1 MQKRSLLLSV
11 FVFLSFA
18 LSAQDLSVCSFNIR
32 YMVAE
37 DSVRHD
43 NWARRQ
49 SQLCA
54 LLNCESPD
62 IFGTQET
69 LYPQLCDLLQ
79 AMPDYAYIGVGRDDG
94 EKGGEFSPIFY
105 RKDRLELLNEG
116 HFWLSGQPDKPGK
129 GWDAACTRICTW
141 GYFKDK
147 RSKRR
152 FYFFNT
158 HMDHVGVTARRE
170 GAKLIM
176 AKMKA
181 FRKTNEP
188 VILTGDFNVDQRSEV
203 YKVFAS
209 SGFLADCFV
218 RARYRF
224 AENGTFNAFDPGRWT
239 DSRIDHVFVTNDLRV
254 RSYAIHTDGYWEKIA
269 DLNDNTSD
277 GKAGNSA
284 QEHYHI
290 HTLSDHYPVFVKL
303 SFQ

>member
-1 MQKRSLLLSV
+1 MAIISDKTIYIMQKYRSLLL
-11 FVFLSFA
+11 FLCVFLC
-18 LSAQDLSVCSFNIR
+18 LGVSAQDLSVCSFNIR
-32 YMVAE
+32 YMTVE
-37 DSVRHD
+37 DSLHHD

-49 SQLCA
+49 SHLCA
-54 LLNCESPD
+54 LLNCEAPD
-62 IFGTQET
+62 VFGTQET

-105 RKDRLELLNEG
+105 RKDRIELLNHG
-116 HFWLSGQPDKPGK
+116 YFWLSESPDKPGR

-147 RSKRR
+147 KSKRR

-176 AKMKA
+176 ARMKA
-181 FRKTNEP
+181 LRKRNEP

-203 YKVFAS
+203 YKVFAE
-209 SGFLADCFV
+209 SGFLSDCFI
-218 RARYRF
+218 RAQYRF
-224 AENGTFNAFDPGRWT
+224 AENGTFNDFHPERWS
-239 DSRIDHVFVTNDLRV
+239 DSRIDHIFTTKDMRV
-254 RSYAIHTDGYWEKIA
+254 RTYAIHTDGYWE
-269 DLNDNTSD
+269 NT
-277 GKAGNSA
+277 
-284 QEHYHI
+284 ETF

-303 SFQ
+303 SF